1 MLRSGARAICMG
13 LLFRCMWRCLGGGA
27 VGGRSERS
35 TKIRKIRHI
44 GRLLL
49 ACILCLLCFLEH
61 LGFDFRNLFFAR
73 ELVDLMFCS
82 TPLPS
87 KLLCS
92 DQRSCISAPGSAADP
107 WHAPD
112 QPHSCPG
119 SATLKRPPHVH
130 CALQYC
136 YNKYYNIRAC

>member
-1 MLRSGARAICMG
+1 MLRSGARTIFVG
-13 LLFRCMWRCLGGGA
+13 LLFRCSWRCLGGGA

-61 LGFDFRNLFFAR
+61 LGFDFRNSFFAR

-82 TPLPS
+82 TPLFVFVS
-87 KLLCS
+87 VFVIIFGVCLEMR
-92 DQRSCISAPGSAADP
+92 DFRFFF
-107 WHAPD
+107 W
-112 QPHSCPG
+112 
-119 SATLKRPPHVH
+119 
-130 CALQYC
+130 
-136 YNKYYNIRAC
+136 